1 MAKAQTADL
10 ALMRELNERTILD
23 HIRTDGPISRAEL
36 ARRSRLSRSTVSSII
51 TDLLAHNL
59 VCETGVGHSMGGRR
73 PIMVEFNYQSSYVIG
88 VDLAATALTVL
99 LTDLQ
104 ANVLQRI
111 HRSLR
116 SATNI
121 ESYVQQVVAAIH
133 HVLDT
138 GNIPASQISG
148 VGVGV
153 PGPLSNG
160 SVQSAYVVDLPNY
173 PRVPL
178 QSLLEQVLGL
188 RVYLENDA
196 NLGAL
201 AEHRWGSA
209 QGWENVAYIYLG
221 VAGIGAGLIL
231 DGQLYRGDI
240 GVAGEIGHLV
250 VEYHQ
255 PAMTNGMHGDLQRF
269 ASTSALLE
277 QAHNHGLPCTSI
289 EEVIEQAYQNDENA
303 IAIIGEA
310 GERLGM
316 AIASVLNLLNP
327 GRIVLGGNLSA
338 AGPLLFDPLYQT
350 LRQHSLPLVANHVN
364 ILPGMLGEDVVA
376 IGAVSLVV
384 QHVFD
389 TPSLLH
395 TTSAAHHKCSTGFTS
410 RLGIKY

>member
-1 MAKAQTADL
+1 MAKVQTADL

-51 TDLLAHNL
+51 TELLAHNL

-73 PIMVEFNYQSSYVIG
+73 PIMVEFNYQSSYVVG
-88 VDLAATALTVL
+88 VELAANTLTVL

-104 ANVLQRI
+104 ANILQRTQ
-111 HRSLR
+111 RPVCA
-116 SATNI
+116 ATDINA
-121 ESYVQQVVAAIH
+121 YVAQVVEAIH
-133 HVLDT
+133 VTLEA

-160 SVQSAYVVDLPNY
+160 SVQSAHVVDLPNY
-173 PRVPL
+173 QRVPL
-178 QSLLEQVLGL
+178 EPLLKQALGL
-188 RVYLENDA
+188 RVYIENDA

-209 QGWENVAYIYLG
+209 RGWQNVAYIYLG
-221 VAGIGAGLIL
+221 TTGIGSGLIL

-240 GVAGEIGHLV
+240 GVAGEIGYLV
-250 VEYHQ
+250 IESQY
-255 PAMTNGMHGDLQRF
+255 PALTHGVSGDLQGF
-269 ASTSALLE
+269 ASTGALME
-277 QAHNHGLPCTSI
+277 QAHKRGLSCTSI
-289 EEVIEQAYQNDENA
+289 EEVIEQAYHNDEDA
-303 IAIIGEA
+303 IAVIGGA
-310 GERLGM
+310 GKRLGM
-316 AIASVLNLLNP
+316 AVASVLNLLNP

-364 ILPGMLGEDVVA
+364 IIPGMLGEDVIA

-384 QHVFD
+384 QHVFN

-395 TTSAAHHKCSTGFTS
+395 TTSAVHTVPVKSG
-410 RLGIKY
+410 